1 MTVKRKRILA
11 STLLLALAS
20 SPLLAAQGASHAA
33 GAEPTSPSNAR
44 SAPHRE
50 PASEVLS
57 SRINGRSDWD
67 IDYPS
72 QLAPQTVLPSGQ
84 ASAVVVNTSGSA
96 PAPAAD

>member
-1 MTVKRKRILA
+1 MSIERKRILA

-20 SPLLAAQGASHAA
+20 SPLLAAQGASPAA
-33 GAEPTSPSNAR
+33 GAEPTMTS
-44 SAPHRE
+44 SAPHGE
-50 PASEVLS
+50 PVSEVSS

-72 QLAPQTVLPSGQ
+72 QLAPQPVRPSGQ
-84 ASAVVVNTSGSA
+84 ASAVRVNTSGSA